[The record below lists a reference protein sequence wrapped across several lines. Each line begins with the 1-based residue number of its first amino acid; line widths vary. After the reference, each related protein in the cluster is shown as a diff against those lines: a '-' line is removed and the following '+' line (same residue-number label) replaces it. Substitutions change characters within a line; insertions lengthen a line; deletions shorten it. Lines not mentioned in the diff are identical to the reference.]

1 MDFVIVVYDTDTG
14 ELVCVATS
22 ISKAIKYMVDHLWL
36 DDDFPTAEWRG
47 RSLRER
53 FGDDWQDELEQMR
66 VDELN
71 ELFDDLWFG
80 RTTLIK

>member
-14 ELVCVATS
+14 ELACVATS
-22 ISKAIKYMVDHLWL
+22 VSKAIKYMVDNWWL
-36 DDDFPTAEWRG
+36 DSDFPTADWEG
-47 RSLRER
+47 RSLQER
-53 FGDDWQDELEQMR
+53 FGEDWQDELEQMD

-80 RTTLIK
+80 QAPLIK